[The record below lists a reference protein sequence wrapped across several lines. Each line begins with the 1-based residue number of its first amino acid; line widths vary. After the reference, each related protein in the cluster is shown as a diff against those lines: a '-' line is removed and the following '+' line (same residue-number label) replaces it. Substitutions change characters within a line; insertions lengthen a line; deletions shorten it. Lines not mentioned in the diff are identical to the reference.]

1 MGGRAE
7 VTEETKPFTVLV
19 EPAAQPWPLPGEC
32 LVGDLEAVVTG
43 DDKAGAHEHVDD
55 MAVVGVG
62 HDRARIDPLPHR
74 LAVGGGRHQAHEEGL
89 GQEPLV
95 GWEPLVEP
103 LG

>member
-1 MGGRAE
+1 M
-7 VTEETKPFTVLV
+7 TEETKPFTVLV
-19 EPAAQPWPLPGEC
+19 EPAAQPRPLPHQC

-43 DDKAGAHEHVDD
+43 DDEAGAHEHVDD
-55 MAVVGVG
+55 LAVVGVG
-62 HDRARIDPLPHR
+62 HDRARIDPLPHG
-74 LAVGGGRHQAHEEGL
+74 LAVGGGRHQSQEECL